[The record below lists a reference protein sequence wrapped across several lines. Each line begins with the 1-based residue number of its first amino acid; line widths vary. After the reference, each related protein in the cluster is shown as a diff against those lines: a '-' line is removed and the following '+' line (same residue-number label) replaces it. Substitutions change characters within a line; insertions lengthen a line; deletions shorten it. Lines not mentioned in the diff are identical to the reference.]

1 MKKVSEVMT
10 RDVITVGPGASIH
23 EAARLL
29 VERHGMTPVFETAR
43 MYTGTA
49 PTLPLERIF
58 GVTSF
63 ELG

>member
-29 VERHGMTPVFETAR
+29 NYRAIHRALDKETA
-43 MYTGTA
+43 
-49 PTLPLERIF
+49 
-58 GVTSF
+58 
-63 ELG
+63 